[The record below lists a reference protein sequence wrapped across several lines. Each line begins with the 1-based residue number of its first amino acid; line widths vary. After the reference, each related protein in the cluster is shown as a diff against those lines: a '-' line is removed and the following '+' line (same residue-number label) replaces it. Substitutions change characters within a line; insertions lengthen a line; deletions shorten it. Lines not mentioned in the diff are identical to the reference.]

1 MQRVCI
7 NGVTSSWLEVLCG
20 VPQGS
25 VLEPILFLI
34 YINDLDNGI
43 KNWILKFAGDTKTFS
58 AVNNNLD
65 RRFLQKDLDNLLI
78 WADTRRQAGYWVLS
92 TDLSKTKTET
102 FYSAYIYIY
111 ISSDLIFYNIV
122 YQHRGVCKYYI
133 GPIGDLSLSTATAA
147 AADAHSPARN

>member
-111 ISSDLIFYNIV
+111 LVRPHF
-122 YQHRGVCKYYI
+122 
-133 GPIGDLSLSTATAA
+133 L
-147 AADAHSPARN
+147 